1 MTVQELIQALSDL
14 PNQNLNVTID
24 GQEVTFVGINE
35 FTNSVD
41 IETDFEETIKELST
55 EEKYNMLPESI
66 QLNIDELL
74 ENFNFDRV
82 HEFMKLINWTWLDEG
97 VPPVYSLLECA
108 KELLVEACYNSYNDP
123 DNKDINY
130 TVETGGFFARAWDAG
145 QKFELRFNLESLGNE

>member
-82 HEFMKLINWTWLDEG
+82 HEFMKLINWTWIDEG
-97 VPPVYSLLECA
+97 VPPVYSLFECA
-108 KELLVEACYNSYNDP
+108 K
-123 DNKDINY
+123 
-130 TVETGGFFARAWDAG
+130 
-145 QKFELRFNLESLGNE
+145 